1 MIGSLEQAIQ
11 QGATQEIRRLAH
23 KWGGSSSTCGMI
35 AVLPS
40 LGQLERM
47 GKADQ
52 LLGATELHAET
63 SKQLDRIRQFFNEYL
78 QPA

>member
-1 MIGSLEQAIQ
+1 
-11 QGATQEIRRLAH
+11 
-23 KWGGSSSTCGMI
+23 MI

-63 SKQLDRIRQFFNEYL
+63 SKQLDRVRQFLNEYL
-78 QPA
+78 EVA